1 MDTWTLQTGFPLI
14 TVNRN
19 YAEQSVEFTQVRISD
34 VSSKLNKISSNRPQE
49 RFILLEDSAFPTQV
63 EQDHPLWWIPITYTT
78 QDVADFDNTKPDFWM
93 RNNDSQITMDLK
105 LSSADWFIINLHQ
118 TGYYRVNYDNDN
130 WKMIIQHLQDNET
143 YQQITASNRAQL
155 IDDAMNLARAGYINY
170 SIPLDVTTYLKHETD
185 YVPWKAALNSFSFI
199 DSMLIRTANYEL
211 FRVRN

>member
-1 MDTWTLQTGFPLI
+1 
-14 TVNRN
+14 
-19 YAEQSVEFTQVRISD
+19 
-34 VSSKLNKISSNRPQE
+34 
-49 RFILLEDSAFPTQV
+49 
-63 EQDHPLWWIPITYTT
+63 
-78 QDVADFDNTKPDFWM
+78 M
-93 RNNDSQITMDLK
+93 RNNDSQITKDLK
-105 LSSADWFIINLHQ
+105 LSSDDWFIINLHQ

-155 IDDAMNLARAGYINY
+155 IDDSMNLARAGYINY

-211 FRVRN
+211 FRVRNWLKGRGWGQFYFINYDHFHSSCISLISWMAFINKLDSLKVIMIPCCRFISDLKYYRLSAIWARRSV